1 MIIPFKKSP
10 ILLNAE
16 LLSPSN
22 IFDLLPDDHECFVYS
37 DLFDQLDTT
46 AIEKLYSDKGQH
58 AYHPRL
64 IVSILIYAYSRG
76 TFSSREIERR
86 CQEDLSFMYI
96 AQMGCPN
103 FRVLSDFRKDHT
115 EFFHDCFKQTV
126 KLAIELKL
134 ASLGHISLDGSKFK
148 ANSSKHKAM
157 SYKHLKQKE
166 QHLANEIEALVAQ
179 AKRCDQEEDQAYQEK
194 TGYELPEDLKYKQ
207 ERLDKIKAAKEA
219 LEQREELLNP
229 GKAIEDKKTD
239 QLCMC

>member
-10 ILLNAE
+10 ILLNVE

-46 AIEKLYSDKGQH
+46 AIEKLYSDEGQH

-86 CQEDLSFMYI
+86 CKEDLSFMYI

-166 QHLANEIEALVAQ
+166 QQMANEIEALVAQ

-219 LEQREELLNP
+219 LEQREELL
-229 GKAIEDKKTD
+229 KS
-239 QLCMC
+239 